1 MADEDKHTKTPTQ
14 QVEVKEEA
22 KQSEGPSIREVI
34 EQTAREDER
43 PQSRNLT
50 LSKIL
55 GGDLLSA
62 RTLRHNIWLIVII
75 VVFLVIYT
83 ANRYSCQ
90 RYLIEIDKLNTQLQ
104 DVKYKAMSA
113 NSQIT
118 EMCRESK
125 VIEKLRNNKDSV
137 LKMSSQPPYIIN
149 VPKEK

>member
-1 MADEDKHTKTPTQ
+1 MADKDNSTKEAPKASQ
-14 QVEVKEEA
+14 EEA
-22 KQSEGPSIREVI
+22 KQDEGLTIREAI
-34 EQTAREDER
+34 AQTAREDER

-50 LSKIL
+50 LGKIL
-55 GGDLLSA
+55 GGDLLSTQ
-62 RTLRHNIWLIVII
+62 TLRHNIWLIVII
-75 VVFLVIYT
+75 VVFLFIYT

-125 VIEKLRNNKDSV
+125 VIEQLRNNKDSV

-149 VPKEK
+149 VPQEK